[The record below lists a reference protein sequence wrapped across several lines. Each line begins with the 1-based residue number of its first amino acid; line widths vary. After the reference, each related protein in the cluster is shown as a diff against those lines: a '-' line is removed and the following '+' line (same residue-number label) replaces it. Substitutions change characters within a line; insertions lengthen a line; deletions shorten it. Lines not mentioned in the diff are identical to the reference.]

1 MASNLQVV
9 FVSHDGMFFKVD
21 TTDLTV
27 APFANI
33 VQYVHKIHVDETSAY
48 FMVKIS
54 QLILGH
60 IFSRS
65 NLQYEIMK
73 MSFFDALNIILV
85 MTEIDRTSCVCEE
98 DNSSQPNPVDDFLAS
113 LTEDDVSTS
122 MMMDADMY
130 MIDIEE

>member
-1 MASNLQVV
+1 MANNLQVV

-21 TTDLTV
+21 TTDLTM

-54 QLILGH
+54 PLILEH

-65 NLQYEIMK
+65 NVQYEIMK
-73 MSFFDALNIILV
+73 MSFFDSLKVIYGMVELDTIANA
-85 MTEIDRTSCVCEE
+85 IDT
-98 DNSSQPNPVDDFLAS
+98 DNNPNRVDDILA
-113 LTEDDVSTS
+113 TFTKDDVMLCTS
-122 MMMDADMY
+122 M
-130 MIDIEE
+130 DIEESLDF